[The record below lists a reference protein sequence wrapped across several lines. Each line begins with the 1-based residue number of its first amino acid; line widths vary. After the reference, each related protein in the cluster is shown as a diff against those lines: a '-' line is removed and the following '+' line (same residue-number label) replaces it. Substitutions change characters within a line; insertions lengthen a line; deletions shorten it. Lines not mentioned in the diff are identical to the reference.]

1 MILSDAAINNRTTI
15 GVLICLI
22 IGAGIYSYVTLPR
35 EAAPDVPIPRIVIS
49 TTYEGISPEDI
60 ESSVTIK
67 IENELSGL
75 RGVKEITSV
84 SSEGISTI
92 MVEFEPDENIDEA
105 KDRVKDKVDLAKRDL
120 PSDAED
126 PTIDEI
132 NIAEFPIIIVNVSG
146 PISPVRLKAI
156 GDQLEEAFKQIPG
169 VLNADVQG
177 GLEREIRLE
186 VNPDRLVAYNL
197 STADILGLVPSEN
210 VNISA
215 GNLATEGINLNVRV
229 PAEFEN
235 PEVELDNLTLAVR
248 DGKAIR
254 LTDIM
259 TPRDMFKD
267 RVTYSRLDGNE
278 SISVSIQKRIGA
290 NIIEIAK
297 SVEFVLGEARKLAPA
312 GVQFQTTLDKSD
324 DIDMMVKDL
333 ENNILTGLILVVL
346 VLIVFM
352 GWRTSIIV
360 GFAIPLSM
368 LISFTILQ
376 VLGYTLNMV
385 VLFSLIM
392 ALGMLVDNAIVIV
405 ENIFRHMQL
414 GYTRIE
420 AALKGTSEVAWPVIT
435 STATTLAAFSP
446 LIFWPGIMGH
456 FMKYLPITLI
466 ITLTSSLFVALII
479 NPVICSVLV
488 KRTRDYDPNRKHPFI
503 HGYEKLL
510 NQAIHHWFTT
520 LTVAGCILVGVII
533 IYARLGH
540 GVELFP
546 KVDPNRAMID
556 IRNPQGTSL
565 DETNRLALIV
575 EERIKPYASQIKHSI
590 TNVGGLGGDM
600 ASLFGGGSSGPHTAT
615 VTLVFHDFEVRER
628 PSAEIVAEVRQ
639 KLSDIPGPE
648 IKINK
653 EQEGPPTGGAVEVR
667 IIGEDF
673 EQLQELSE
681 SAKQIII
688 DVPGLVNLQSD
699 YEASRP
705 ELSFKVDRRRAML
718 LGTDTSQI
726 GQFLKTAIFG
736 RNVGVYRKFEDEYDI
751 TIRLPKAH
759 RQDIEDIYRLRL
771 PTTAGNSVPLS
782 SLGNFEFTGGFGTI
796 RHVDRKRAIT
806 LTADA
811 EGRASN
817 EVLMDVMR
825 RLSRTGD
832 PRINHP
838 SDILNIHTIA
848 TGLTDPEPPLAVE
861 RVAKRMEKTD
871 IDAIVELSQAS
882 KPNGTQILAGIRAL
896 NKFITSPTQFN
907 PEFIED
913 LELAPDQ
920 IALYDMGPQRT
931 VMESELLNRYI
942 LDATFPEALAPVN
955 SIDLPAGY
963 FIKYA
968 GEKEE
973 QDRAQAFLKKAF
985 LIAILLIVMILVTQ
999 FNTLSVPMIIMITVL
1014 MSMVGVLVGLLVVGL
1029 PFGII
1034 MTGVGV
1040 ISLAGVVV
1048 NNAIVLLDYTRR
1060 LQKRGMDIWDAAV
1073 EAGATRLRPVM
1084 LTAITTILGLIP
1096 MATGV
1101 SYDFHARGISWT
1113 SESSQFWQSMAV
1125 AVIFGLGFAT
1135 ILTLVVVPTLY
1146 VSLYRGLSKIG
1157 LGGLGKI
1164 APTGDKDEP
1173 AA

>member
-1 MILSDAAINNRTTI
+1 MILSDAAIKNRTTI

-22 IGAGIYSYVTLPR
+22 IFSGIYSYLTLPR
-35 EAAPDVPIPRIVIS
+35 ESAPDVPIPRIVIS
-49 TTYEGISPEDI
+49 TTYEGISPEDV
-60 ESSVTIK
+60 ESAVTIK

-84 SSEGISTI
+84 SGEGISTI
-92 MVEFEPDENIDEA
+92 MVEFEPDEDIDEA
-105 KDRVKDKVDLAKRDL
+105 KDRVRDKVDLAKRDL
-120 PSDAED
+120 PADAED
-126 PTIDEI
+126 PTLDEI

-156 GDQLEEAFKQIPG
+156 GDQLEDAFEQIPG

-177 GLEREIRLE
+177 GIEREIRLE

-197 STADILGLVPSEN
+197 STAEILGLVPSEN

-248 DGKAIR
+248 DGKSIR

-290 NIIEIAK
+290 NIIQIANG
-297 SVEFVLGEARKLAPA
+297 VEKVLAEARKLAPA
-312 GVQFQTTLDKSD
+312 GVQFQITLDQSD

-360 GFAIPLSM
+360 GFAIPMSM
-368 LISFTILQ
+368 LISFAILQ

-414 GYTRIE
+414 GYSRIE
-420 AALKGTSEVAWPVIT
+420 AAMKGTSEVAWPVIT

-488 KRTRDYDPNRKHPFI
+488 KSTGRYDPKRKHPFI
-503 HGYEKLL
+503 LGYQRLL

-520 LTVAGCILVGVII
+520 LTVAGCILVGVVI

-546 KVDPNRAMID
+546 DVDPNRAMID

-565 DETNRLALIV
+565 DETNRLAKIV
-575 EERIKPYASQIKHSI
+575 EERIEPYADQIKHWI

-600 ASLFGGGSSGPHTAT
+600 ASLFGGGSSGPHAAT
-615 VTLVFHDFEVRER
+615 VTLVFHGFEVRER
-628 PSAEIVAEVRQ
+628 KSTEIVAEVRQ

-648 IKINK
+648 IKVS
-653 EQEGPPTGGAVEVR
+653 QEEHGPPTGGAVEVR

-681 SAKQIII
+681 SAKQIIV

-751 TIRLPKAH
+751 TIRLPIAH
-759 RQDIEDIYRLRL
+759 RQDIEDIYRLRV

-811 EGRASN
+811 EGRPSA
-817 EVLMDVMR
+817 EVLQDVMR

-832 PRINHP
+832 PRIKA
-838 SDILNIHTIA
+838 SDILNAQAIA
-848 TGLTDPEPPLAVE
+848 TALTNPEPSLPVE
-861 RVAKRMEKTD
+861 RIVKRLGKND

-882 KPNGTQILAGIRAL
+882 QPSDAQLVAATKAL
-896 NKFITSPTQFN
+896 NKFIANQAQFSP
-907 PEFIED
+907 EVIED

-931 VMESELLNRYI
+931 DMESELLNRFI
-942 LDATFPEALAPVN
+942 LDAAIPEALAPVH
-955 SIDLPAGY
+955 SINLPAGY

-985 LIAILLIVMILVTQ
+985 LIALLLIVMILVTQ

-1101 SYDFHARGISWT
+1101 SYDFHARAISWT

-1135 ILTLVVVPTLY
+1135 ILTLIVVPTLY

-1157 LGGLGKI
+1157 LGGLGKNVPAGDNDQPI
-1164 APTGDKDEP
+1164 A
-1173 AA
+1173 

>member
-1 MILSDAAINNRTTI
+1 MILSDAAIKNRTTI
-15 GVLICLI
+15 FVLIFMI
-22 IGAGIYSYVTLPR
+22 MGAGIYSYATLPR
-35 EAAPDVPIPRIVIS
+35 ESAPDVPIPMVVIS
-49 TTYEGISPEDI
+49 TTYEGVSPEDI

-84 SSEGISTI
+84 SGEGISSI
-92 MVEFEPDENIDEA
+92 MVEFEPDEDIDEA

-120 PSDAED
+120 PADADD

-132 NIAEFPIIIVNVSG
+132 NIAEFPIIIVNISG
-146 PISPVRLKAI
+146 PISPVRLKLI
-156 GDQLEEAFKQIPG
+156 GDQLEEAFEQIPG

-177 GLEREIRLE
+177 GIEREIRLE
-186 VNPDRLVAYNL
+186 VDPDRLVAYSL
-197 STADILGLVPSEN
+197 STAEILGLVPSEN

-215 GNLATEGINLNVRV
+215 GSLATEGMNLNVRV

-278 SISVSIQKRIGA
+278 CISVSIQKRIGA
-290 NIIEIAK
+290 NIIHIAK
-297 SVEFVLGEARKLAPA
+297 GVESVLEKARKLAPA
-312 GVQFQTTLDKSD
+312 GVTFQTTLDQSNE
-324 DIDMMVKDL
+324 IEMMVKDL

-346 VLIVFM
+346 VLIAFM

-360 GFAIPLSM
+360 GFAIPMSM
-368 LISFTILQ
+368 LMSFIILQ
-376 VLGYTLNMV
+376 TLGYTLNMV

-405 ENIFRHMQL
+405 ENIFRHVQL
-414 GYTRIE
+414 GYGRVE
-420 AALKGTSEVAWPVIT
+420 AAIKGTSEVAWPVIT

-446 LIFWPGIMGH
+446 LIFWPGVMGH

-488 KRTRDYDPNRKHPFI
+488 RRTSEHDPKHR
-503 HGYEKLL
+503 HGFVIGYQRLL
-510 NQAIHHWFTT
+510 NQAIHHWFVT
-520 LTVAGCILVGVII
+520 LTLTLCIMVGVIV
-533 IYARLGH
+533 IYARRGK

-546 KVDPNRAMID
+546 DVDPNRAMID

-565 DETNRLALIV
+565 DETNRLAYIV
-575 EERIKPYASQIKHSI
+575 EERIAPYAGQMKHWI
-590 TNVGGLGGDM
+590 TNVGGAGGDM
-600 ASLFGGGSSGPHTAT
+600 ASLFGGGSSGPHAAT
-615 VTLVFHDFEVRER
+615 ITLVFHDFEDRER

-648 IKINK
+648 IKIDK
-653 EQEGPPTGGAVEVR
+653 QKEGPPTGGAVEVR

-673 EQLQELSE
+673 KQLQVLSE
-681 SAKQIII
+681 QAKQIIV

-705 ELSFKVDRRRAML
+705 ELSFRVDRRRAML

-736 RNVGVYRKFEDEYDI
+736 RSVGVYRKFEEEYDI
-751 TIRLPKAH
+751 TIRLPKSH
-759 RQDIEDIYRLRL
+759 RQDIEDIYRLRV
-771 PTTAGNSVPLS
+771 PTTAGDSVPLS
-782 SLGNFEFTGGFGTI
+782 SLGNFEFTGGYGAI

-811 EGRASN
+811 EGRPPN
-817 EVLMDVMR
+817 EVLQDVIR
-825 RLSRTGD
+825 RLSQTGET
-832 PRINHP
+832 RINI
-838 SDILNIHTIA
+838 SDILNAQAIA
-848 TGLTDPEPPLAVE
+848 TAFTDPEPSLPVE
-861 RVAKRMEKTD
+861 RIAMRLEKED
-871 IDAIVELSQAS
+871 IRAIKELAS
-882 KPNGTQILAGIRAL
+882 SSTPSKQQLAAATKAL
-896 NKFITSPTQFN
+896 NKFIASETQFS
-907 PEFIED
+907 PEVMEE

-920 IALYDMGPQRT
+920 VALYDMGPQRT
-931 VMESELLNRYI
+931 EMESELLNRVI
-942 LDATFPEALAPVN
+942 LDAAIPGSLATVN
-955 SIDLPAGY
+955 RLNLPAGY

-973 QDRAQAFLKKAF
+973 QDRAEAFLSKAF
-985 LIAILLIVMILVTQ
+985 LIAMLLIVMILVTQ

-1014 MSMVGVLVGLLVVGL
+1014 LSMVGVLVGLLVVDL
-1029 PFGII
+1029 RFGII

-1048 NNAIVLLDYTRR
+1048 NNAIVLLDYTRQ

-1073 EAGATRLRPVM
+1073 EAGATRLRPVL
-1084 LTAITTILGLIP
+1084 LTAVTTILGLIP

-1101 SYDFHARGISWT
+1101 SYDFHARGISWA
-1113 SESSQFWQSMAV
+1113 SESSQFWRSMAV

-1135 ILTLVVVPTLY
+1135 ILTLIVVPTLY

-1164 APTGDKDEP
+1164 APADSMDEP
-1173 AA
+1173 EA

>member
-1 MILSDAAINNRTTI
+1 MILSDAAIKNRTTI

-22 IGAGIYSYVTLPR
+22 IGAGIYSYATLPR
-35 EAAPDVPIPRIVIS
+35 ESEPDVPIPRIVIS
-49 TTYEGISPEDI
+49 TAYEGVSPEDI

-84 SSEGISTI
+84 SGEGISTI
-92 MVEFEPDENIDEA
+92 MVEFEPEEDIDEA

-120 PSDAED
+120 PDDADD
-126 PTIDEI
+126 PTIDEL
-132 NIAEFPIIIVNVSG
+132 NIAEFPIIIVNISG
-146 PISPVRLKAI
+146 PISPVRLKYI
-156 GDQLEEAFKQIPG
+156 GDQLEEAFEQIPG

-177 GLEREIRLE
+177 GIEREIRLE
-186 VNPDRLVAYNL
+186 VDPDRLVAYNL
-197 STADILGLVPSEN
+197 STGEILGLVPSEN

-215 GNLATEGINLNVRV
+215 GSLATEGMSLNVRV

-248 DGKAIR
+248 DGKPIR

-290 NIIEIAK
+290 NIIDIAK
-297 SVEFVLGEARKLAPA
+297 GVEKVLAKARKLAPA
-312 GVQFQTTLDKSD
+312 GVRFQTTLDKSK
-324 DIDMMVKDL
+324 DIDMMIKDL

-360 GFAIPLSM
+360 GFAIPMSM
-368 LISFTILQ
+368 LISFTVLQ
-376 VLGYTLNMV
+376 MLGYTLNMV

-405 ENIFRHMQL
+405 ENIFRHVQL
-414 GYTRIE
+414 GYGRIE
-420 AALKGTSEVAWPVIT
+420 AAMKGASEVAWPVIT

-488 KRTRDYDPNRKHPFI
+488 RRTKDHDPNRKHPFVL
-503 HGYEKLL
+503 GYQRLL
-510 NQAIHHWFTT
+510 NQAIHHWFVT
-520 LTVAGCILVGVII
+520 LTVAICIMVGV
-533 IYARLGH
+533 ARFYVQRGK

-546 KVDPNRAMID
+546 DVDPNRAMIN

-565 DETNRLALIV
+565 DETNRLTKIV
-575 EERIKPYASQIKHSI
+575 EERIAPYAGQIKHWI
-590 TNVGGLGGDM
+590 TNVGGAGGDM
-600 ASLFGGGSSGPHTAT
+600 ASLFGGGSSGSHASSI
-615 VTLVFHDFEVRER
+615 TLVFHDFEER
-628 PSAEIVAEVRQ
+628 QRKSTDIIAEVRQ

-648 IKINK
+648 IKVA
-653 EQEGPPTGGAVEVR
+653 QEAHGPPTGGDVVVR
-667 IIGEDF
+667 LIGEDF
-673 EQLQELSE
+673 ESLQELSE
-681 SAKQIII
+681 FAKQIIV

-705 ELSFKVDRRRAML
+705 ELSFRVDRRRAML

-751 TIRLPKAH
+751 TIRLPIAH
-759 RQDIEDIYRLRL
+759 RQDIEDIYRLRV
-771 PTTAGNSVPLS
+771 PTTVGNSVPLS
-782 SLGNFEFTGGFGTI
+782 SLGNFEFSGGYGAI
-796 RHVDRKRAIT
+796 RHIDRKRAIT

-811 EGRASN
+811 ESRTSKQ
-817 EVLMDVMR
+817 VLQDVIR
-825 RLSRTGD
+825 RLSRTGE
-832 PRINHP
+832 PKIKA
-838 SDILNIHTIA
+838 SDILNVQAIA
-848 TGLTDPEPPLAVE
+848 AALTDSEPPLAIE
-861 RVAKRMEKTD
+861 RIVNRLDRDD
-871 IDAIVELSQAS
+871 IDAIEEFA
-882 KPNGTQILAGIRAL
+882 LAAGPTDQQLIEAIKAL
-896 NKFITSPTQFN
+896 NKIIVDQTQFS
-907 PEFIED
+907 PEVIEE

-920 IALYDMGPQRT
+920 IALYDMGSQRT
-931 VMESELLNRYI
+931 DIESQLLNRII
-942 LDATFPEALAPVN
+942 LDAAIPDTLAPVKSLN
-955 SIDLPAGY
+955 LPAGY
-963 FIKYA
+963 YIKYA

-973 QDRAQAFLKKAF
+973 QDRNAAFLSKAF
-985 LIAILLIVMILVTQ
+985 LIALLLIVMILVTQ

-1014 MSMVGVLVGLLVVGL
+1014 LSMVGVLVGLLVVDL
-1029 PFGII
+1029 HFGII

-1073 EAGATRLRPVM
+1073 EAGATRLRPVL
-1084 LTAITTILGLIP
+1084 LTAVTTILGLIP

-1101 SYDFHARGISWT
+1101 SYDFHARGISWA
-1113 SESSQFWQSMAV
+1113 SESSQFWRSMAV

-1135 ILTLVVVPTLY
+1135 ILTLIVVPTLY

-1157 LGGLGKI
+1157 LGGLGKF
-1164 APTGDKDEP
+1164 APADNKDDT